1 MCAITASDKQVSASM
16 QGLADKE
23 VANVDSS
30 PSETPQIVDAPP
42 NNSPTMLPKQ
52 QSLQSEFF
60 VIGWIFKTLN

>member
-1 MCAITASDKQVSASM
+1 M